1 MECEGDTADDEVL
14 VSGTLKAQ
22 QKSLFSS
29 RVLPTLFLVLW
40 DDWLSSWGICT
51 WGLEGSFLWKVFV
64 GEVGPRG
71 EGEFVFGCLGVVG
84 HACHFVLAFPR
95 VICFVF
101 KLDVTWDTY
110 PIPEVPAYGQ
120 PTPPI
125 KATRVTFVGKCTGCK
140 SNRRLSHCS
149 GHPGSRHW
157 NWGHSWQLGRPD
169 REYSG
174 LWVFPPVFKLHY
186 GTYDA
191 TSLIMTL
198 LVHWFLTLFVFFK
211 RKSYPF

>member
-1 MECEGDTADDEVL
+1 MYLRSRGQL
-14 VSGTLKAQ
+14 PL
-22 QKSLFSS
+22 KSLCWGS
-29 RVLPTLFLVLW
+29 RAERWGRVCIWV
-40 DDWLSSWGICT
+40 SWGSRTC
-51 WGLEGSFLWKVFV
+51 LSFRPGISKSHLL
-64 GEVGPRG
+64 
-71 EGEFVFGCLGVVG
+71 CLQARCHLRPTQFLRCQLTG
-84 HACHFVLAFPR
+84 H
-95 VICFVF
+95 
-101 KLDVTWDTY
+101 
-110 PIPEVPAYGQ
+110 

-169 REYSG
+169 RDYSG
-174 LWVFPPVFKLHY
+174 FFPPVFKLHY
-186 GTYDA
+186 GTYDT